1 MAKEDEIAN
10 ISFRSPTKQLKRS
23 RDYELDT
30 TK

>member
-1 MAKEDEIAN
+1 MSSKDEDIN
-10 ISFRSPTKQLKRS
+10 ISFRSPTKQLKRT